1 MDQSGTCVKEVQV
14 NANSIYLDFFHPSF
28 IVGKGRVHE
37 HSTKSHYGGSGGFIN
52 KKSRYVIKSFQYTL
66 KSPFLEIRI
75 IFFLTDYEK
84 PSCRCFFISKSA
96 AARKG

>member
-1 MDQSGTCVKEVQV
+1 MPTAFTWTSFTQV
-14 NANSIYLDFFHPSF
+14 LLLVR
-28 IVGKGRVHE
+28 VGSMNIGN
-37 HSTKSHYGGSGGFIN
+37 STKSHYGGSGGFIN
-52 KKSRYVIKSFQYTL
+52 KKSRYVIKSFQFTL

-84 PSCRCFFISKSA
+84 PSCQCFFISKSA